1 MSIVSAE
8 KLRVAMLGTGGFGP
22 VFARYVNEVAELV
35 AVCDPNPQAL
45 AQFVEKSGLHLAE
58 FASHEELLAKA
69 DIDAVVIAS
78 SNNTHRTLTLAA
90 AAAGK
95 HVFCEKPMAN
105 SVAECWEMVR
115 ACEAAGVRLMVGHK
129 RRLRPPYAR
138 MVELCNVLGPVVAM
152 NVCAYHDARPY
163 NFQGWWTRRA
173 GCGGLLALI
182 GVHKIDWMRAM
193 CGDVARVRAVA
204 APQIDSRYD
213 YPDTLH
219 VSLEF
224 HSGAVGSLCVSL
236 SYPPLRFR
244 ESGGPMVICRNGGMR
259 LVPFMDHLDL
269 CWQHNDDKEPR
280 LERFDDLGFDHAYRL
295 EFGDFVRW
303 ITEGQPPCL
312 TWREGLR
319 CVEVMEAAQ
328 RSADE
333 GGSVIALPLT
343 PALETDRPSER
354 GGGS

>member
-1 MSIVSAE
+1 MPVK
-8 KLRVAMLGTGGFGP
+8 KLRVAMLGTGDFGP
-22 VFARYVNEVAELV
+22 VFAPYVNQFAQLV
-35 AVCDPNPQAL
+35 AVCDPNPQAR
-45 AQFVEKSGLHLAE
+45 ARFAEKSGLHLAE
-58 FASHEELLAKA
+58 FGSHEELLGKA

-78 SNNTHRTLTLAA
+78 PNNTHKTLTLAA

-105 SVAECWEMVR
+105 SVPECWEMVR
-115 ACEAAGVRLMVGHK
+115 ACEAAGVRLIVGHK

-138 MVELCNVLGPVVAM
+138 MIELRDTLGPVVAM

-173 GCGGLLALI
+173 GCGGPLALI

-204 APQIDSRYD
+204 APQIDARYD

-224 HSGAVGSLCVSL
+224 RSGAVGSLCVSL
-236 SYPPLRFR
+236 SYPVLKFR
-244 ESGGPMVICRNGGMR
+244 ESGGPMVICRNGGIR
-259 LVPFMDHLDL
+259 LVPQMDHIDL
-269 CWQHNDDKEPR
+269 SWQQSIGKESQ
-280 LERFDDLGFDHAYRL
+280 LERFDDLGYDHAYRL

-303 ITEGQPPCL
+303 VTEGRQPCL

-333 GGSVIALPLT
+333 HGSVVSLPLYPELDT
-343 PALETDRPSER
+343 VD
-354 GGGS
+354 